1 MVRQVVGMLRGR
13 GRKKAASRK
22 VSQVADEK
30 TDVAMTRSWSWMRIV
45 SLSVDNGG
53 VGEAFG
59 WDGLD
64 CYTDSAGSRVV
75 RSGIVCARWSR
86 LAERRCVLV
95 GGEALSGGY
104 L

>member
-30 TDVAMTRSWSWMRIV
+30 ADVTRSWSWMRIV

-53 VGEAFG
+53 VGGAFG
-59 WDGLD
+59 WDELD
-64 CYTDSAGSRVV
+64 C
-75 RSGIVCARWSR
+75 
-86 LAERRCVLV
+86 
-95 GGEALSGGY
+95 
-104 L
+104 